1 MKNFE
6 TLFYNYMKQICDENP
21 DPSHDIY
28 HVERVVSLAKKLAQ
42 EENAKLEVIVPAAYL
57 HDCVYI
63 SKADARRTQASRIS
77 ADRAMELLTE
87 WQYPAEYLPAI
98 HHAIAAHSFSAK
110 IPTETLEAKV
120 VQDADR
126 LDGMGAVGIFRCFAF
141 SGLAR
146 RQLYWPEDPF
156 CEERAPDDS
165 TNTLDH
171 FYAKLLR
178 LHEALNTKA
187 AKSEG
192 QKRLQTMQT
201 YLQSLKAELSLA

>member
-6 TLFYNYMKQICDENP
+6 TLFYNFMKQVCDENP

-28 HVERVVSLAKKLAQ
+28 HVERVVNLARKLAR
-42 EENAKLEVIVPAAYL
+42 EEGARLEVVVPAAYL

-63 SKADARRTQASRIS
+63 SKTDSRRTQASRIS
-77 ADRAMELLTE
+77 ADRALELLTE
-87 WQYPAEYLPAI
+87 WQYPSEFLPAI

-141 SGLAR
+141 SGVAR

-171 FYAKLLR
+171 FYTKLLH
-178 LHEALNTKA
+178 LHEALNTASAKA
-187 AKSEG
+187 EG
-192 QKRLQTMQT
+192 AKRLQTMQV
-201 YLQSLKAELSLA
+201 YLDSLKGELSPS